1 MKNILFIGCLYS
13 DADKEKFR
21 SQSKRGYQFAAQNF
35 QEALLKGFLEN
46 DVRPFVV
53 TVPALSTYPGGYRRP
68 MVKGSEYILL
78 GQDLGKSIGFVN
90 IPFLNTRFCGL
101 DSLAHRWSSAQKG
114 EKYVV
119 VYGAHSHLME
129 AAVKLKGKEDDV
141 KLCLIVPDLPKYM
154 ACNSLYKKLGLKAR
168 DLRRIDK
175 MLPKFD
181 AVAVLAA
188 PMIKELGFTN
198 RPHITVEG
206 IYSENNLPDCHRTNK
221 NQKVILYTGGLF
233 MRYGIGDLIDAF
245 MLIDNPDYHLWLC
258 GRGDAVPYIK
268 ECAAKNNRIEYKGV
282 VSKEEAAKYQSEAT
296 LLVNP
301 RHSKEEFTKYSFPSK
316 TMEYLASGTPTV
328 MCHLECIPPE
338 YDEHLYYFEDESVE
352 GMARKIQE
360 ICSMDED
367 ALATKGMNA
376 SNFIIREKQAKI
388 QTKKILELLEQ
399 IS

>member
-13 DADKEKFR
+13 DADKEKF
-21 SQSKRGYQFAAQNF
+21 SSYSKRGFQFAAQNF

-53 TVPALSTYPGGYRRP
+53 TVPALSTFPGGYRCP
-68 MVKGSEYILL
+68 IVKGSEYILS
-78 GQDLGKSIGFVN
+78 GQDLGRSIGFVN
-90 IPFLNTRFCGL
+90 IPFLNTCFCGL
-101 DSLAHRWSSAQKG
+101 DSIVHRWSSAQQR

-129 AAVKLKGKEDDV
+129 AAVKLKGKEDNV

-154 ACNSLYKKLGLKAR
+154 ACNKLYRKLGLKER

-181 AVAVLAA
+181 AVVVLAS
-188 PMIKELGFTN
+188 PMIAELGFTN
-198 RPHITVEG
+198 RPNITVEG
-206 IYSENNLPDCHRTNK
+206 IYSGDGLSISHQKMNK
-221 NQKVILYTGGLF
+221 GQKVILYTGGLA

-245 MLIDNPDYHLWLC
+245 MLIDNPNYRLWLC
-258 GRGDAVPYIK
+258 GTGDAVPYIK
-268 ECAAKNNRIEYKGV
+268 ECALKDNRIEYKGV
-282 VSKEEAAKYQSEAT
+282 VPKTVSANYQLEAT

-301 RHSKEEFTKYSFPSK
+301 RHSKEVFTQYSFPSK
-316 TMEYLASGTPTV
+316 TMEYLASGTPAV

-352 GMARKIQE
+352 GMARKMQE
-360 ICSMDED
+360 ICSLDEE
-367 ALATKGMNA
+367 ALATKGQDA
-376 SNFIIREKQAKI
+376 RAFILREKNAKT
-388 QTKKILELLEQ
+388 QTKKILDLLEN
-399 IS
+399 I